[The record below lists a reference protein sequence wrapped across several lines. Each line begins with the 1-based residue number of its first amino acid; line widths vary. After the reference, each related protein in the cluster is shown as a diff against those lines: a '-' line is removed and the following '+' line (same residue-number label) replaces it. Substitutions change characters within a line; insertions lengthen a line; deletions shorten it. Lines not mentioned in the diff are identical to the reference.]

1 MKRLLH
7 INRNIIQHNAKHG
20 KKLPVCRVQEGKNSR
35 YGQTVDI
42 HGPSKMVYDPDHPL
56 PCGAKLWIE
65 TDAEVTITGESTYP
79 EIREL
84 MKLGLE

>member
-1 MKRLLH
+1 MKKFLH

-20 KKLPVCRVQEGKNSR
+20 KNLPVCRVQEGHTSR

-42 HGPSKMVYDPDHPL
+42 HGPSTMIYDPDHPL
-56 PCGAKLWIE
+56 SCGAKLWIE
-65 TDAEVTITGESTYP
+65 TEADITITGEATFT

-84 MKLGLE
+84 MKQGLE